1 MPSFEYNRVRDWARL
16 PRGAQSPGSGPDPI
30 RVMWA
35 QQAFRSMASPIYQS
49 KLLRRLL
56 ASPDPKSKTKA
67 YGESFSV
74 KRSNVSK
81 DPRQVKRYSASR
93 GPPQGAPVKAG
104 VRRVAREDPLAGSL
118 RRQQQRPRPGLPFT
132 RSDDVASFRSFPI
145 AGRESTKMS
154 AHDVREDGRP
164 MRGRSQPARLASC
177 HDDADDVRIASSDD
191 DAPQT
196 PRKVSFARYQ

>member
-1 MPSFEYNRVRDWARL
+1 MPTFEYNRVRDWARL
-16 PRGAQSPGSGPDPI
+16 PRGAESPGSGPDPI

-67 YGESFSV
+67 YRESFSM
-74 KRSNVSK
+74 KTHA
-81 DPRQVKRYSASR
+81 SAAR
-93 GPPQGAPVKAG
+93 GDS
-104 VRRVAREDPLAGSL
+104 ARELPAPYPDVPRRDDPLSGSL
-118 RRQQQRPRPGLPFT
+118 RRQQQQRPRPGLPFT

-145 AGRESTKMS
+145 AGRESAKMS

-177 HDDADDVRIASSDD
+177 HDDADDVRIASSDE
-191 DAPQT
+191 DAPRT
-196 PRKVSFARYQ
+196 PRKISFARYQ